1 MLLTFEFY
9 STYFIKKMEYSI
21 RFRLDIKKNV
31 YVSKKAV
38 NTEPYYQISAIIRVN
53 RQQEIHYFTGY
64 SAQRS
69 AWFGNRNEASRG
81 DGNRSF
87 GIHKN
92 CTAKKRTRI
101 VQYAE
106 VNRTLDLIGAKLL
119 SLSQKVETI
128 SKEELVTV
136 LDKEIGKTPKKES
149 QDTPHA
155 EESAHEQNPFWTL
168 AALFCKDATVS
179 QGRNNTRINAMNHLK
194 NFERWRK
201 KEISFAICDAKLLT
215 DFQCYLQND
224 EGQIGACRNPMHRTR
239 KKNRNSISKI
249 MTVAK
254 HFFKWCRKQ
263 YGVTEYGNIA
273 DYTVPTAMYGDPVT
287 LTQEEKRQLLE
298 CELKDTELSYIRDL
312 FYFQCSIGCR
322 VSDFFNLKYR
332 NLIEENG
339 VTCIHYCPQKTKE
352 VTAVECRIPLSPKAL
367 DILNRHRIEEPTP
380 YTPLFL
386 FPKNK
391 QTYNTQLKRVFR
403 TAGLT
408 RIVTTYNA
416 YGEAEYKPLYELAK
430 SKFARSCFIDV
441 LVGKGVTDSIIATMS
456 GHTAGSKAFHRYHNS
471 MKHEQQNQAVM
482 LLD

>member
-1 MLLTFEFY
+1 
-9 STYFIKKMEYSI
+9 MEYSI

-38 NTEPYYQISAIIRVN
+38 SAEPYYQISAIIRVN

-106 VNRTLDLIGAKLL
+106 VNRTLDLISGKLL

-128 SKEELVTV
+128 SKEDLIKA
-136 LDKEIGKTPKKES
+136 LDKEIGKTKEDCKKR
-149 QDTPHA
+149 DTPNI
-155 EESAHEQNPFWTL
+155 EKPFQEQNSFWAL
-168 AALFCKDATVS
+168 AALYCKDATVS

-194 NFERWRK
+194 NFEIWRK
-201 KEISFAICDAKLLT
+201 EEITFKKCDAKMLT
-215 DFQCYLQND
+215 DFQCFLQND
-224 EGQIGACRNPMHRTR
+224 EGQDVCRNPMHRTR

-254 HFFKWCRKQ
+254 HFFKWCRTQ
-263 YGVTEYGNIA
+263 YGVSEYGNIT
-273 DYTVPTAMYGDPVT
+273 DYTVPTAMYGDPIT
-287 LTQEEKRQLLE
+287 LTQEEKRQLLK
-298 CELKDTELSYIRDL
+298 CELTDTELSYIRDL

-322 VSDFFNLKYR
+322 VSDFFNLKYK
-332 NLIEENG
+332 NLIVENG
-339 VTCIHYCPQKTKE
+339 VTSIHYYPKKTKDI
-352 VTAVECRIPLSPKAL
+352 TAVECRIPLSPKAL
-367 DILNRHRIEEPTP
+367 DILNRHRAEEPTK

-391 QTYNTQLKRVFR
+391 QTYNTQLKRLFKA
-403 TAGLT
+403 AGLN

-441 LVGKGVTDSIIATMS
+441 LVGKGITDSIIATMS

-471 MKHEQQNQAVM
+471 MKQDQQNQAVT